1 VVLDFWKDGVYFTGL
16 WVCRYCHD
24 TKFCGCR
31 AVVQK
36 KKTHRFLQHLVY
48 QFMSP
53 KNSQH
58 QGNRDGDM
66 NMWDFFDT

>member
-1 VVLDFWKDGVYFTGL
+1 M
-16 WVCRYCHD
+16 CRYCHD

-31 AVVQK
+31 AVVEK

-53 KNSQH
+53 KNYQH